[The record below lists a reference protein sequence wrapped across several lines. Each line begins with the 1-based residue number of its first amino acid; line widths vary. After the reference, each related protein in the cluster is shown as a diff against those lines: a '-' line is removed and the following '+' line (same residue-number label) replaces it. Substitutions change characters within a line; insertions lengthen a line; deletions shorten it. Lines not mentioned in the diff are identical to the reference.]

1 MMTLSLLGQT
11 PFNPILL
18 VITTLGS
25 SLKFLIK
32 VICFY
37 LLLSLDFSLVFV
49 VLFFGGGWYGVI
61 TFDPYALF
69 WITFNFM
76 IFFKNT

>member
-18 VITTLGS
+18 VITTLGR

-37 LLLSLDFSLVFV
+37 LLLSFHFSLVFV
-49 VLFFGGGWYGVI
+49 DVLFFGMGIGCDY
-61 TFDPYALF
+61 L
-69 WITFNFM
+69 
-76 IFFKNT
+76 